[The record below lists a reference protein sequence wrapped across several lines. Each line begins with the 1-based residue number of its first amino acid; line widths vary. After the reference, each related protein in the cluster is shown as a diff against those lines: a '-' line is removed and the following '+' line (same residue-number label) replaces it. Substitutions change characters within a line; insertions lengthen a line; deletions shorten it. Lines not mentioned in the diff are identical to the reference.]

1 MLHSYNYAYIRVV
14 PRIEIGEFVNVG
26 VILFCRT
33 KRFLDARITFQP
45 ERLAL
50 FAPQLSQTT
59 IQAHLDLIPQICHGA
74 GPIGQLELAE
84 RFRWLVAPH
93 DTIIQCGPAHT
104 GLCDDPRATLERLHA
119 ALHLPAGRSDG
130 ESVRP

>member
-14 PRIEIGEFVNVG
+14 PRIEYGEFFNVG
-26 VILFCRT
+26 IILFCRT
-33 KRFLDARITFQP
+33 KRFLDVRIAFRHEQ
-45 ERLAL
+45 LAVM
-50 FAPQLSQTT
+50 APSLTAATVQT
-59 IQAHLDLIPQICHGA
+59 HLDLIPKICAGA

-104 GLCDDPRATLERLHA
+104 GLCEDPLATLERLYTM
-119 ALHLPAGRSDG
+119 L
-130 ESVRP
+130 